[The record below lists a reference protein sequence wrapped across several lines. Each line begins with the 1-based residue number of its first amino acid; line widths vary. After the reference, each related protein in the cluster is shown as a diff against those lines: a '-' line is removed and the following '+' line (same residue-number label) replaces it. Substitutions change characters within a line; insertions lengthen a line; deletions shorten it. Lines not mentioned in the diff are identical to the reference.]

1 MSTMMASEATA
12 MTGIRIAQL
21 ALVSALLLVTTG
33 CTSSQSGAD
42 ARSGALTAGMVEMT
56 VVKGRTTQTEV
67 IEAFGPPDILSHKD
81 GREVWTYDKT
91 TFEIE
96 QSSNYF
102 TVIVVGGDRKKSR
115 STSISSMVILYFD
128 SNEVVEDY
136 RLNIV
141 RY

>member
-1 MSTMMASEATA
+1 MPGT
-12 MTGIRIAQL
+12 RILFL
-21 ALVSALLLVTTG
+21 ALAATLIVAAVG
-33 CTSSQSGAD
+33 CASSKRGQD
-42 ARSGALTAGMVEMT
+42 ARSGALTAGMVEKS
-56 VVKGRTTQTEV
+56 VVIGQTTQTEV
-67 IEAFGPPDILSHKD
+67 IEMFGPPDILSHRD

-102 TVIVVGGDRKKSR
+102 TVIFVGGDRKKSR